1 MNRRNLL
8 SLATLSTLAWAI
20 TPLSAKT
27 NTDPWK
33 ATHSQEVIE
42 SLYPNTKIILD
53 KNIKIRSSYTDCMS
67 NLSLYIQSNIEAKRV
82 LILQDLDP
90 IPYGYSFSI
99 YSLVC
104 IFEVPLDALVKYS
117 VRIDSMNRDLKIIA
131 LIEDIEGNV
140 FMNTLIIT

>member
-53 KNIKIRSSYTDCMS
+53 KNIKIG
-67 NLSLYIQSNIEAKRV
+67 LHI
-82 LILQDLDP
+82 LI
-90 IPYGYSFSI
+90 
-99 YSLVC
+99 V
-104 IFEVPLDALVKYS
+104 
-117 VRIDSMNRDLKIIA
+117 
-131 LIEDIEGNV
+131 
-140 FMNTLIIT
+140 